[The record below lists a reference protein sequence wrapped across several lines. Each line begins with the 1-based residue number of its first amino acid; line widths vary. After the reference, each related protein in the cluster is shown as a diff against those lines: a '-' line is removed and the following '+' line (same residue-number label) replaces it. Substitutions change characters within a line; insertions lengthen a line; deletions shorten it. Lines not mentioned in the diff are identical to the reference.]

1 MQLIKR
7 FGAAAAILIAAPV
20 VFCADSPAPAGEI
33 TYTKHVAKI
42 IQERCQECHR
52 PGQIAPFSLT
62 NYRQVK
68 GWAKMIKEVV
78 HDNRMPPWHAD
89 PNVGKFANDRS
100 LSKAEKDLLF
110 SWIDNGAPQGDPA
123 DLPEAP
129 VWDANWRI
137 GTPDVVFSMPEDV
150 TIPAT
155 GVIDYKHFTTPTNFT
170 EDKWVKSMEA
180 RAGNPKVVHHILMFT
195 VAPGAER
202 ERNQFQGIGSGFLT
216 GFAPG
221 TVAIMLEPGQAIK
234 IPAGANLMWQMHY
247 TPTGREETD
256 RSEFALVFADG
267 PPTEEVFTGTAQNFR
282 FKIPAGAD
290 NHEVVAESVVP
301 FDIQFRGMTP
311 HMHYRGKSFTYTATF
326 PDGREQLLLSVP
338 KYDFNW
344 QIGYEL
350 AEYVNMPAGTK
361 LRCVAHFDNSAN
373 NPANPDPSK
382 DVIWGDQTWEEM
394 MIGWF
399 NYTRPLAEAEKAT
412 QTD

>member
-1 MQLIKR
+1 MQWTKLL
-7 FGAAAAILIAAPV
+7 GAAALIIATPAA
-20 VFCADSPAPAGEI
+20 FAADATAPADEI
-33 TYTKHVAKI
+33 TYTKHIAKI
-42 IQERCQECHR
+42 VQERCQECHR

-129 VWDANWRI
+129 VWDTNWRI
-137 GTPDVVFSMPEDV
+137 GTPDVVFSMPEEV
-150 TIPAT
+150 TIPPT
-155 GVIDYKHFTTPTNFT
+155 GVIAYKHFTTPTNFT

-180 RAGNPKVVHHILMFT
+180 RAGNPKVVHHILMFA
-195 VAPGAER
+195 VAPGAQR
-202 ERNQFQGIGSGFLT
+202 ERNEFQGIGGGFLT

-221 TVAIMLEPGQAIK
+221 TVAIVLDPGQAIK

-256 RSEFALVFADG
+256 RSEFAVVFADA

-399 NYTRPLAEAEKAT
+399 NYTRPLAEVEKTAA